1 MENNLNIVKSEF
13 KELPNNIEAEQSVIG
28 SILVTNEIFDEIS
41 TIISSINFYDPM
53 HQKIYNAIESLI
65 YKGMLANPITL
76 KNYFED
82 EKDDLDV
89 PEYLVK
95 ITKFSTSIRQAIEYS
110 KIIYDM
116 FVRRELIKISEQT
129 IDNAKI
135 TDLDSSGQNIIE
147 NSERLLFDLAEKGS
161 FNSSLIKFDDAMK
174 QTIEM
179 ASAAYKNEGGIVGVP
194 TGLRD
199 LDDKLGGLHQS
210 DLIIIA
216 GRPSMGKTSLA
227 TNIAFNAAKHIQ
239 DNQKKSSVAFFSL
252 EMSSEQL
259 STRILSEQ
267 ARIGSND
274 IRRGRISDEQFDQ
287 FLETSKNIAEL
298 PLFIDETPA
307 ISIAAMSNRARRIKR
322 LHGLDMIVVDYIQ
335 LMRGTTYNKD
345 GRVQEI
351 SQITQGLKA
360 IAKELGVPVVALSQL
375 SRQVEQ
381 RDDHKPQLADLRESG
396 SIEQD
401 ADVVMFVYREGYYLQ
416 RKEPRE
422 ATVEHAEWQAK
433 MNEVAHL
440 AEIII
445 GKQRHGPIG
454 KVTLEFEK
462 DLQNLKILK
471 LIKFKYKT
479 LMLTSLY
486 ENTILKNPK
495 FIILILFITLISF
508 GYYSKDFRLDASSET
523 LLIEDDPD
531 LEYLR
536 EITNRYG
543 SKEFLVLTYTPNEG
557 MISNTS
563 INNLLS
569 LKYKI
574 QSLDWVHSV
583 ITLLDIPLLNNT
595 DAPLQE
601 RLKGFKTLKDEDV
614 DKNRGFKEILESPVF
629 RNFVISESGKTSGI
643 IVNIKQNPILEDI
656 ENRSK
661 KEIDEHRDKIKKQN
675 HKNILEIRDVIKSY
689 DDVGKI
695 YLGGIPMI
703 ADDMMTFIKSD
714 IIVFG
719 LGVLLFIIATL
730 WFVFKK

>member
-1 MENNLNIVKSEF
+1 MENNLSIVKDKF

-28 SILVTNEIFDEIS
+28 SILVTNEIFDEIN
-41 TIISSINFYDPM
+41 TIISSNNFYDPM
-53 HQKIYNAIESLI
+53 HQKIFGAIENLI

-76 KNYFED
+76 KNHFED
-82 EKDDLDV
+82 EKDELNI

-95 ITKFSTSIRQAIEYS
+95 ITKFSTSTRQATEYS

-129 IDNAKI
+129 IDTAKLN
-135 TDLDSSGQNIIE
+135 DLNTNGQNIIE

-161 FNSSLIKFDDAMK
+161 FNSSLIKFDEAMR

-179 ASAAYKNEGGIVGVP
+179 ASAAYKNEEGIVGVP

-199 LDDKLGGLHQS
+199 LDDRLGGLHQS

-216 GRPSMGKTSLA
+216 GRPSMGKTALA
-227 TNIAFNAAKHIQ
+227 TNIAFNAAQKLQ
-239 DNQKKSSVAFFSL
+239 DSGKKSSIAFFSL

-259 STRILSEQ
+259 STRIISEQ
-267 ARIGSND
+267 AKISSND

-287 FLETSKNIAEL
+287 FLETSKNITEL

-322 LHGLDMIVVDYIQ
+322 LFGLDMIVVDYIQ

-360 IAKELGVPVVALSQL
+360 IAKELSVPVVALSQL

-440 AEIII
+440 AQIII

-454 KVTLEFEK
+454 NVTLEFEERFT
-462 DLQNLKILK
+462 
-471 LIKFKYKT
+471 KFKDT
-479 LMLTSLY
+479 Q
-486 ENTILKNPK
+486 
-495 FIILILFITLISF
+495 
-508 GYYSKDFRLDASSET
+508 
-523 LLIEDDPD
+523 
-531 LEYLR
+531 
-536 EITNRYG
+536 TN
-543 SKEFLVLTYTPNEG
+543 
-557 MISNTS
+557 
-563 INNLLS
+563 
-569 LKYKI
+569 
-574 QSLDWVHSV
+574 
-583 ITLLDIPLLNNT
+583 
-595 DAPLQE
+595 
-601 RLKGFKTLKDEDV
+601 
-614 DKNRGFKEILESPVF
+614 
-629 RNFVISESGKTSGI
+629 
-643 IVNIKQNPILEDI
+643 
-656 ENRSK
+656 
-661 KEIDEHRDKIKKQN
+661 
-675 HKNILEIRDVIKSY
+675 
-689 DDVGKI
+689 
-695 YLGGIPMI
+695 
-703 ADDMMTFIKSD
+703 
-714 IIVFG
+714 
-719 LGVLLFIIATL
+719 
-730 WFVFKK
+730 

>member
-1 MENNLNIVKSEF
+1 MENNFSIVKNQF
-13 KELPNNIEAEQSVIG
+13 KESPNNIEAEQAVIG
-28 SILVTNEIFDEIS
+28 SILVSNDIFDEIS

-53 HQKIYNAIESLI
+53 HQKIFEAIENLV

-82 EKDDLDV
+82 EKDDLNV

-95 ITKFSTSIRQAIEYS
+95 ITKFSTSVRQAIEYS

-129 IDNAKI
+129 IDSAKLNE
-135 TDLDSSGQNIIE
+135 LDTNGQTIIE

-161 FNSSLIKFDDAMK
+161 FNSSLVKFDEAMK

-179 ASAAYKNEGGIVGVP
+179 ASAAYKNEEGIVGVP

-227 TNIAFNAAKHIQ
+227 TNIAFNAAKKLQ
-239 DNQKKSSVAFFSL
+239 DTGKKSSIAFFSL

-259 STRILSEQ
+259 STRIISEQ
-267 ARIGSND
+267 ARISSND
-274 IRRGRISDEQFDQ
+274 IRRGRISDEQFDK
-287 FLETSKNIAEL
+287 FLETSKNISEL
-298 PLFIDETPA
+298 PLYIDETPA

-322 LHGLDMIVVDYIQ
+322 LFGLDMIVVDYIQ

-360 IAKELGVPVVALSQL
+360 IAKELSVPVIALSQL

-381 RDDHKPQLADLRESG
+381 RDDHKPQLSDLRESG

-401 ADVVMFVYREGYYLQ
+401 ADVVMVVYREGYYLQ

-440 AEIII
+440 AQIII

-454 KVTLEFEK
+454 NITLEFEERFT
-462 DLQNLKILK
+462 
-471 LIKFKYKT
+471 KFKDT
-479 LMLTSLY
+479 Q
-486 ENTILKNPK
+486 
-495 FIILILFITLISF
+495 
-508 GYYSKDFRLDASSET
+508 
-523 LLIEDDPD
+523 
-531 LEYLR
+531 
-536 EITNRYG
+536 
-543 SKEFLVLTYTPNEG
+543 
-557 MISNTS
+557 
-563 INNLLS
+563 LS
-569 LKYKI
+569 
-574 QSLDWVHSV
+574 
-583 ITLLDIPLLNNT
+583 
-595 DAPLQE
+595 
-601 RLKGFKTLKDEDV
+601 
-614 DKNRGFKEILESPVF
+614 
-629 RNFVISESGKTSGI
+629 
-643 IVNIKQNPILEDI
+643 
-656 ENRSK
+656 
-661 KEIDEHRDKIKKQN
+661 
-675 HKNILEIRDVIKSY
+675 
-689 DDVGKI
+689 
-695 YLGGIPMI
+695 
-703 ADDMMTFIKSD
+703 
-714 IIVFG
+714 
-719 LGVLLFIIATL
+719 
-730 WFVFKK
+730 

>member
-1 MENNLNIVKSEF
+1 MENNLSVVKNQF

-41 TIISSINFYDPM
+41 VIISSINFYDPM
-53 HQKIYNAIESLI
+53 HQKIYEAIESLI

-95 ITKFSTSIRQAIEYS
+95 ITKFSTSIRQATEYS

-129 IDNAKI
+129 IDSAKLN
-135 TDLDSSGQNIIE
+135 DLETNGQTIIE

-161 FNSSLIKFDDAMK
+161 FNSSLIKFDEAMK

-179 ASAAYKNEGGIVGVP
+179 ASAAYKNDEGIVGVP

-199 LDDKLGGLHQS
+199 LDDRLGGLHQS

-227 TNIAFNAAKHIQ
+227 TNIAFNAAKKIQ
-239 DNQKKSSVAFFSL
+239 EGAKKSTIAFFSL

-259 STRILSEQ
+259 STRILAEQ
-267 ARIGSND
+267 ARIRSND
-274 IRRGRISDEQFDQ
+274 IRRGKISDEQFDK
-287 FLETSKNIAEL
+287 FLETSKDISEL
-298 PLFIDETPA
+298 PLYIDETPA

-322 LHGLDMIVVDYIQ
+322 LFGLDMVVVDYIQ
-335 LMRGTTYNKD
+335 LMRGTTFNKD

-360 IAKELGVPVVALSQL
+360 IAKELSIPVVALSQL

-381 RDDHKPQLADLRESG
+381 RDDHKPQLSDLRESG

-445 GKQRHGPIG
+445 GKQRHGPTG
-454 KVTLEFEK
+454 KVSLEFEE
-462 DLQNLKILK
+462 QFT
-471 LIKFKYKT
+471 KFKDT
-479 LMLTSLY
+479 QLT
-486 ENTILKNPK
+486 
-495 FIILILFITLISF
+495 
-508 GYYSKDFRLDASSET
+508 
-523 LLIEDDPD
+523 
-531 LEYLR
+531 
-536 EITNRYG
+536 
-543 SKEFLVLTYTPNEG
+543 
-557 MISNTS
+557 
-563 INNLLS
+563 
-569 LKYKI
+569 
-574 QSLDWVHSV
+574 
-583 ITLLDIPLLNNT
+583 
-595 DAPLQE
+595 
-601 RLKGFKTLKDEDV
+601 
-614 DKNRGFKEILESPVF
+614 
-629 RNFVISESGKTSGI
+629 
-643 IVNIKQNPILEDI
+643 
-656 ENRSK
+656 
-661 KEIDEHRDKIKKQN
+661 
-675 HKNILEIRDVIKSY
+675 
-689 DDVGKI
+689 
-695 YLGGIPMI
+695 
-703 ADDMMTFIKSD
+703 
-714 IIVFG
+714 
-719 LGVLLFIIATL
+719 
-730 WFVFKK
+730 